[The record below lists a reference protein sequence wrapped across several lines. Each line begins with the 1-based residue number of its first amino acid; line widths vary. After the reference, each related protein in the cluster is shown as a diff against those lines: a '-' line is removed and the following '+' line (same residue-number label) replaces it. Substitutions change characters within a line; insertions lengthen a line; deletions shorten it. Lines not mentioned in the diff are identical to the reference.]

1 MLRICARYLYGWHCD
16 HEGAA
21 EGLAAVEGWTDW
33 SAYPESWPTAQRAT
47 LPKGV
52 AKLDDGIRESAQRR
66 VTQIRKDLNNA
77 GPHYPRGSQG
87 AGFLAYRNLNTVGAE
102 GLYFQ

>member
-1 MLRICARYLYGWHCD
+1 M
-16 HEGAA
+16 
-21 EGLAAVEGWTDW
+21 TDW

-77 GPHYPRGSQG
+77 GPHYPRDEVRK
-87 AGFLAYRNLNTVGAE
+87 ALA
-102 GLYFQ
+102 FWHIKI